1 MPNIIN
7 KRYVIGVHIVCISA
21 KDVKG
26 ALMVISGR
34 EVGVVKWYDES
45 EGYGY
50 IARKGK
56 DDLYVHYSSVLCHES
71 DCAIHEGDSVSFTV
85 VRGKH
90 GLQAMD
96 VMVIKHTYN

>member
-7 KRYVIGVHIVCISA
+7 KRYVIVVNIVCISA

-26 ALMVISGR
+26 ALMVMSGR
-34 EVGVVKWYDES
+34 D

-71 DCAIHEGDSVSFTV
+71 DCAIHEGDSVSFIV

-90 GLQAMD
+90 GLQAQD